1 MLSVN
6 GLILVFGF
14 GFMMGLIFDFILK
27 LIRRSNRP
35 DIYENILDALNEWAD
50 VVGEKEL
57 EALRDKSN
65 VPGVKDIMPVVFD
78 IESVSNET

>member
-6 GLILVFGF
+6 GLILMFGF

-57 EALRDKSN
+57 EDHEVGLNHERFIE
-65 VPGVKDIMPVVFD
+65 VKDLL
-78 IESVSNET
+78 EKKQL